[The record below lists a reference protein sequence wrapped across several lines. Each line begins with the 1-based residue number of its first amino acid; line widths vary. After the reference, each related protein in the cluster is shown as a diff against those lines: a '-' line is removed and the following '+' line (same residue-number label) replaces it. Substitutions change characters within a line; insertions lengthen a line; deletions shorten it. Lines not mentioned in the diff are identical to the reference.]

1 MTLHKLLFT
10 GLLFLSAFANAKT
23 VIVKNAA
30 ELNAA
35 AKQALPG
42 DIVVLQNGTWNNI
55 TISINCEGTKA
66 QPVIFKAQT
75 AGKAII
81 TGNSSLRLGGNYI
94 IVDGFYFTNGFAGN
108 DPVIR
113 FRTGKDQLA
122 NNCRVTNTVI
132 NDFNN
137 PKRMDENY
145 WVAFYGK
152 NNRIDHCSFLNKK
165 NMGVLMAVILDDER
179 SRENFH
185 SIDHNYFGV
194 RLPLASNGGEIIRVG
209 VSQHCEFNS
218 NTQITD
224 NFFEHCDGE
233 TEIISIKSCSNKI
246 RNNLFKECQGS
257 VVLRHGNYNTVENN
271 IFLGNNKEGTGGV
284 RIINKGQW
292 VVNNLFYK
300 CRGEWFRSPLTLMN
314 GVPNSPAFRYVAVT
328 EAVIANNSFFEC
340 SPIGFCIGSD
350 TERTVTPSASLFKNN
365 LIYNKTG
372 SLIYN
377 AYDDISRIGFTNNLI
392 SRSVTQPT
400 VNGFDKYQLSS
411 KKYNSIEIPT
421 APAGIKEVSDD
432 SLNALAKSRLTGH
445 LSSVPGLSDIKTI
458 IKIEAS
464 VKNTAGATWFKTAN
478 KISTGFTAIN
488 CKTTEELKAALVK
501 QQSSKSIKI
510 NLTGESYIINEPLS
524 ITGDISITS
533 NKKNIILINSTRKF
547 WPYVIEI
554 KGGSTLKLIDIKLDL
569 SSLNAA
575 SFITSDL
582 NGSSGHSN
590 LLVKGSSIN
599 NMNATF
605 FNAAKSIIFDSI
617 IVRNNSFSGNK
628 GILFNFSNET
638 DKKGY
643 YNVEEIKMT
652 ANNFS
657 NNEGQIITMLRGGND
672 ESTMGPYF
680 IFTENNVENYVS
692 TNAEA
697 LIHLFGTQRS
707 IIEMNK
713 FTNSNTG
720 KTLIQY
726 EDLVRAIHLF
736 KNNKMIR
743 SGIVT
748 INKFV
753 SSDNNMIQQVK

>member
-1 MTLHKLLFT
+1 MTLHKFLFT

-30 ELNAA
+30 ELNTA
-35 AKQALPG
+35 AKEAMPG
-42 DIVVLQNGTWNNI
+42 DIVVLQNGTWNDI

-75 AGKAII
+75 AGKVII

-152 NNRIDHCSFLNKK
+152 SNRIDHCSFLNKK
-165 NMGVLMAVILDDER
+165 NMGVLMAVILEDER
-179 SRENFH
+179 SRQNFH

-233 TEIISIKSCSNKI
+233 TEIISIKSCSNII

-284 RIINKGQW
+284 RVINKGQW

-328 EAVIANNSFFEC
+328 EAVIANNSFFDC

-350 TERTVTPSASLFKNN
+350 TERTVTPSASLFMNN

-372 SLIYN
+372 GLIYN
-377 AYDDISRIGFTNNLI
+377 TYDDISRIGFFNNLI
-392 SRSVTQPT
+392 SKSVNQSMVT
-400 VNGFDKYQLSS
+400 GFDKYQLTS
-411 KKYNSIEIPT
+411 KKYNSIEIPN
-421 APAGIKEVSDD
+421 APLGTEELPDD
-432 SLNALAKSRLTGH
+432 SLNTLSRSRLAGRI
-445 LSSVPGLSDIKTI
+445 SSVPGLSDIKTI

-464 VKNTAGATWFKTAN
+464 VKNTAGAAWFKTAN
-478 KISTGFTAIN
+478 KINTGFSTIN
-488 CKTTEELKAALVK
+488 CRTTEELKAALAK
-501 QQSSKSIKI
+501 QQSNKTIKI
-510 NLTGESYIINEPLS
+510 NLTGESYIINEPFS
-524 ITGDISITS
+524 ISGDVTITS
-533 NKKNIILINSTRKF
+533 GKKNIILINSTRKL

-554 KGGSTLKLIDIKLDL
+554 EGGSTLKLIDIKLDL
-569 SSLNAA
+569 SSINAA

-590 LLVKGSSIN
+590 LIIKGCSIN

-605 FNAAKSIIFDSI
+605 FNAVKSTVFDSF
-617 IVRNNSFSGNK
+617 VVKNNSFSGNK
-628 GILFNFSNET
+628 GTLFNFSNET

-652 ANNFS
+652 ANNFI

-680 IFTENNVENYVS
+680 IFRENNVENYVS
-692 TNAEA
+692 TNGEA

-707 IIEMNK
+707 NIETNK
-713 FTNSNTG
+713 FTNANSA
-720 KTLIQY
+720 KTLILY
-726 EDLVRAIHLF
+726 EDLVRSVHLLG
-736 KNNKMIR
+736 NNKMTR
-743 SGIVT
+743 SGNILT
-748 INKFV
+748 NKFV
-753 SSDNNMIQQVK
+753 SKKD